1 MRSLG
6 RTDTTNSRDCRRQL
20 ARRRK
25 QRLPRHIYET
35 TKTLAA
41 QFAPHGSQAKQS
53 ETQQRNC
60 RAAIR
65 YPSGPI

>member
-25 QRLPRHIYET
+25 QRLPRRIYRN
-35 TKTLAA
+35 TKTLAT
-41 QFAPHGSQAKQS
+41 QFAPHGSQPEQS
-53 ETQQRNC
+53 ETEQRKC
-60 RAAIR
+60 RPLVR
-65 YPSGPI
+65 YA